1 MHIKTE
7 FRESLSGYISRLAES
22 HNLTQGALFSKLITP
37 LLDKRYINNIA
48 YKGGDGF
55 YNTSGGI
62 NGIDT
67 LATDFIKVI
76 SILTNRDDLNELTFN
91 SWANILPTRGL
102 LRDEKAWCPLCY
114 LDAKE
119 KGEIVYEQL
128 IWTLKIVK
136 YCPIHKVQLVN
147 KCPFCGKKM
156 QTISRKSRPGYCS
169 KCEKWVGINTNNT
182 SSPTEEGLKVVNQV
196 INMLRVPNNYQ
207 RNHISEALKFYVSN
221 YFGNNVNKSAAYFGI
236 SKSTFRCWFKGENI
250 PTLKSLVLIC
260 IKLGIDIPY
269 FLERCPLQEV
279 ISGDNFHIYD
289 NIIRK
294 KHDHVFIE
302 KYLNKYIN
310 VDYIDGPKSL
320 KCIAEYIGCDRRL
333 LYLKYPKE
341 SKIIVKIYSDYLILK
356 KAIRQKD
363 ANNELVNAINKL
375 ESRNIYP
382 SRRKI
387 EAIIDGPYLI
397 KEREIALKWRN
408 LIK

>member
-1 MHIKTE
+1 MLNQTIVVPFRSVLYNLEPMCIKTE
-7 FRESLSGYISRLAES
+7 FRESLSGYTTRLAES

-55 YNTSGGI
+55 YNTSAGI

-76 SILTNRDDLNELTFN
+76 SILTNRNDLNKLTLS

-119 KGEIVYEQL
+119 KKAVVYEQL

-221 YFGNNVNKSAAYFGI
+221 YFENKVNKAAMHFGI
-236 SKSTFRCWFKGENI
+236 PKSTFRYWFKGENI
-250 PTLKSLVLIC
+250 PTLKSLGCVN
-260 IKLGIDIPY
+260 
-269 FLERCPLQEV
+269 
-279 ISGDNFHIYD
+279 NF
-289 NIIRK
+289 
-294 KHDHVFIE
+294 V
-302 KYLNKYIN
+302 
-310 VDYIDGPKSL
+310 
-320 KCIAEYIGCDRRL
+320 
-333 LYLKYPKE
+333 
-341 SKIIVKIYSDYLILK
+341 
-356 KAIRQKD
+356 
-363 ANNELVNAINKL
+363 
-375 ESRNIYP
+375 
-382 SRRKI
+382 
-387 EAIIDGPYLI
+387 
-397 KEREIALKWRN
+397 
-408 LIK
+408 